1 MEFYI
6 PETKETVK
14 AKHRP
19 IVIITSNAEKELP
32 DAFLRRCIFHYIEF
46 PDQQQMEKIIR
57 VHFDHVDETL
67 LTQVMQAF
75 YAIRS
80 IDAVEKKPS
89 TSELVDWIRALQL
102 SGVDVSKIAREIPF
116 IGVLLKKDKDI
127 STVQRRLRR

>member
-1 MEFYI
+1 
-6 PETKETVK
+6 
-14 AKHRP
+14 
-19 IVIITSNAEKELP
+19 
-32 DAFLRRCIFHYIEF
+32 
-46 PDQQQMEKIIR
+46 
-57 VHFDHVDETL
+57 
-67 LTQVMQAF
+67 MQAF
-75 YAIRS
+75 YVIRS